1 MHRRKHL
8 NEKLISKYEINI
20 KDTLKKKPMYSEIKC
35 QPLNDGYTK
44 TPQQGKLEN
53 MTE

>member
-1 MHRRKHL
+1 MR
-8 NEKLISKYEINI
+8 LISRI
-20 KDTLKKKPMYSEIKC
+20 LLKKPMYSEIKC